1 MAAAWGLREVHAII
15 HRFIRGIAMDVF
27 PTKIALSR
35 RRCDPVERGLP
46 AMRPEQTQ
54 PNQAGAIKCYCITL
68 LYCFI

>member
-35 RRCDPVERGLP
+35 RTGFSREGARG
-46 AMRPEQTQ
+46 
-54 PNQAGAIKCYCITL
+54 
-68 LYCFI
+68 